1 VPLQTF
7 GTAGARDHAAS
18 PEQPPE
24 EGTKMNP
31 EQERKAK
38 ARRVRAGAS
47 CVDQQRDADDA
58 LQRERGPSD
67 RMRMPHERDESP
79 VQNAASA
86 DKTPGQR
93 ETMERAR
100 RDIESGKQD
109 TDCHSQPNASP
120 ACPGTGEGRS

>member
-1 VPLQTF
+1 MRREQDQREK
-7 GTAGARDHAAS
+7 ARKARAAAS
-18 PEQPPE
+18 
-24 EGTKMNP
+24 G
-31 EQERKAK
+31 
-38 ARRVRAGAS
+38 
-47 CVDQQRDADDA
+47 VDQQRDADDA
-58 LQRERGPSD
+58 MLRERGPSD

-79 VQNAASA
+79 TQNAAHN

-120 ACPGTGEGRS
+120 ACPGSGEDQS